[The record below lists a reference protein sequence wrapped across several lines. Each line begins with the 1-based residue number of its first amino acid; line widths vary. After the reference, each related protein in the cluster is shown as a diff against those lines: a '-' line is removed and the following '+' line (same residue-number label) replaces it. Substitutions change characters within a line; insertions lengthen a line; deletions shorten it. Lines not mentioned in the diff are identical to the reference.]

1 MASSQSQHRCVFVG
15 NIPYDATEEQLIE
28 ICQEVGPVVSFRL
41 VIDRETGKPKGYG
54 FCEYKDE
61 ETALSARRN
70 LQGYEINGRQL
81 RVDFAENDKGTDRNR
96 EQGRGGPGM
105 TANVDPQKQGGSPAV
120 HGEAVQHQPIGLH
133 IAITAAAV
141 MTEALG
147 GAQFGI
153 QSNQN
158 GLQNQ
163 SALARDPLTLHLA
176 KMSRSQLTEII
187 SELKGMA
194 THNKELAHQLL
205 LSRPQLPKALF
216 QAQIMLG
223 MVTSQVLQ
231 MPNLRL
237 VSDET
242 SQSKSEGQLSQPTL
256 VQNLS
261 GLPPHGQSNLNS
273 GLKPYVQE
281 GQISTIPH
289 NPLAPS
295 QLTAHPKHPLQPRIP
310 LHQHPSNHAMHLGTL
325 SGHSSLMLPG
335 LRPQSVGSIPVRPPI
350 QPATSTALNQ
360 QMHASL
366 QQQHSIHIG
375 SSTVGHNVP
384 MVHPDASFQPGPS
397 ISSGISQLISK
408 EGDRSSKV
416 LEDLNWAKRSSS
428 AYSNMPLGVEKT
440 NMVHNSSESFTRQSK
455 LMKLND
461 GRRIS
466 LSAGISDV
474 PVTNGSSHVLGSSSL
489 PVLATHKTEVQHS
502 EQQSSQPQLPPDKE
516 SVLLQQVLN
525 LTPEKLSTLSPEQQ
539 QQVIQLQQALRRD
552 QMQPS

>member
-1 MASSQSQHRCVFVG
+1 MATSQSQHRCVFVG

-81 RVDFAENDKGTDRNR
+81 RVDFAENDKGNDRNR

-105 TANVDPQKQGGSPAV
+105 TTNVDHQKQVGVPAV

-141 MTEALG
+141 MTAALG

-158 GLQNQ
+158 SLQSQ
-163 SALARDPLTLHLA
+163 SALAHDPLTLHLA

-194 THNKELAHQLL
+194 TQNKELARQLL

-237 VSDET
+237 VSDQT
-242 SQSKSEGQLSQPTL
+242 SQSSMNEGQLGQASL
-256 VQNLS
+256 VQTLS
-261 GLPPHGQSNLNS
+261 GLPHGQDKLQP
-273 GLKPYVQE
+273 GLTPYAQE
-281 GQISTIPH
+281 GQVNTIPH

-295 QLTAHPKHPLQPRIP
+295 QLTAHPKPPVQPRIP
-310 LHQHPSNHAMHLGTL
+310 LQQNPNNLVLPGTL
-325 SGHSSLMLPG
+325 SGQSNLMLPSARSPG
-335 LRPQSVGSIPVRPPI
+335 LGSLSVRPPI
-350 QPATSTALNQ
+350 QLATSTALNQ

-366 QQQHSIHIG
+366 LQHSVHVG
-375 SSTVGHNVP
+375 NSTVGHNVQ
-384 MVHPDASFQPGPS
+384 MVRPDANFQVPSF
-397 ISSGISQLISK
+397 
-408 EGDRSSKV
+408 
-416 LEDLNWAKRSSS
+416 AC
-428 AYSNMPLGVEKT
+428 A
-440 NMVHNSSESFTRQSK
+440 F
-455 LMKLND
+455 
-461 GRRIS
+461 
-466 LSAGISDV
+466 
-474 PVTNGSSHVLGSSSL
+474 
-489 PVLATHKTEVQHS
+489 
-502 EQQSSQPQLPPDKE
+502 
-516 SVLLQQVLN
+516 
-525 LTPEKLSTLSPEQQ
+525 
-539 QQVIQLQQALRRD
+539 
-552 QMQPS
+552 